1 MYQLTKLE
9 NNLESVLKNFNITEK
24 IDIKLTRNESFDLQ
38 INNLVKFKD
47 NPNLIEIIDNFQR
60 ELDSEPFIKKYEIS
74 EKNFIN
80 IEINLNE
87 FLKTVGKIRNFIKVS
102 SPKKIIFD
110 YGGPNIGKP
119 LHVGHLRSLNI
130 GRSLYNINKL
140 AGHNVANDI
149 HLGDWGMPIAQI
161 ICFINEKNI
170 DFEDIKIEDLEEIYP
185 KASKLYQQNEDFKSL
200 AQNINK
206 ELNEN
211 KADLINKW
219 KFIKEVSIKAIKETL
234 SLLDHN
240 FDLWMGESDVN
251 SLIPEMIANLK
262 DNEKISLD
270 NGAYIS
276 NLDTDPKILI
286 TKSDGSYLYLTTDL
300 ATVLK
305 RKKEN
310 MVDKTLYIVDKRQK
324 LHFEQLF
331 DSIKYFELGKEEYTH
346 VEFGTVNDL
355 NGNPFKTRDGD
366 TKKLMD
372 LFEETLSKLKTI
384 NKDLDEETNKVL
396 ANTVLTFSDLI
407 TNRRTDYKF
416 DLDKFTNISGKT
428 GIYVQ
433 YAYVR
438 AKKLLQDSNID
449 ISSINLVFSE
459 LDETDNNLLR
469 SFLKFEYYFIQ
480 ALDNNEPHHLA
491 DYLYELSNLFN
502 SMYQNESILENKNET
517 KTFNKLKITHYFQN
531 YSKLLMKSLGIQPVE
546 KM

>member
-1 MYQLTKLE
+1 MYLLKNLIRNLE
-9 NNLESVLKNFNITEK
+9 NDLSDNGVSESIVLRTSNVPNYDF
-24 IDIKLTRNESFDLQ
+24 Q
-38 INNLVKFKD
+38 INNLVKLEKRSDIDDIEKSFSKILND
-47 NPNLIEIIDNFQR
+47 DPIIKNFEFTKNYFINLEINIEMYLNNHENLIENIKASHQKNII
-60 ELDSEPFIKKYEIS
+60 L
-74 EKNFIN
+74 
-80 IEINLNE
+80 
-87 FLKTVGKIRNFIKVS
+87 
-102 SPKKIIFD
+102 D

-310 MVDKTLYIVDKRQK
+310 EVDKTLYIVDKRQK

-355 NGNPFKTRDGD
+355 NGNPFKTRDGH

-384 NKDLDEETNKVL
+384 NKNLDEETNKVL

-438 AKKLLQDSNID
+438 ARKLIQDSNIN
-449 ISSINLVFSE
+449 ISSTNLVFSE

-480 ALDNNEPHHLA
+480 ALNNNEPHHLA

>member
-1 MYQLTKLE
+1 M
-9 NNLESVLKNFNITEK
+9 
-24 IDIKLTRNESFDLQ
+24 
-38 INNLVKFKD
+38 
-47 NPNLIEIIDNFQR
+47 
-60 ELDSEPFIKKYEIS
+60 
-74 EKNFIN
+74 
-80 IEINLNE
+80 
-87 FLKTVGKIRNFIKVS
+87 
-102 SPKKIIFD
+102 
-110 YGGPNIGKP
+110 
-119 LHVGHLRSLNI
+119 
-130 GRSLYNINKL
+130 
-140 AGHNVANDI
+140 
-149 HLGDWGMPIAQI
+149 
-161 ICFINEKNI
+161 
-170 DFEDIKIEDLEEIYP
+170 
-185 KASKLYQQNEDFKSL
+185 
-200 AQNINK
+200 
-206 ELNEN
+206 
-211 KADLINKW
+211 
-219 KFIKEVSIKAIKETL
+219 

-251 SLIPEMIANLK
+251 SLIPEMIANLR
-262 DNEKISLD
+262 DNEKISID

-310 MVDKTLYIVDKRQK
+310 EVDKTLYIVDKRQK

-331 DSIKYFELGKEEYTH
+331 DSIKYFELGNEEYTH

-355 NGNPFKTRDGD
+355 NGNPFRTRDGD

-438 AKKLLQDSNID
+438 ARKVIQDSNID
-449 ISSINLVFSE
+449 VSNKNLVFSE
-459 LDETDNNLLR
+459 LDETDNNLLK

-480 ALDNNEPHHLA
+480 ALNNNEPHHLA